1 MSSTN
6 ELPALE
12 QDRIDAMEQRIVTAH
27 RGARTNRRRR
37 LVAIS
42 GVAAGVL
49 VLAAVVGPV
58 VSNGGRLSSFGAGSA
73 ESGAVS
79 ADLPAVPYEF
89 GSEDAPDSG
98 STDISGG
105 PVAGTGTGTADAKS
119 GATGASGSEAAA
131 TDGTAG
137 REIIASASA
146 SVRVGD
152 VVGALAQISATA
164 ASLGGY
170 VESSDSSATGGFV
183 DGSSMN
189 TPASPSID
197 SGYITIRVPA
207 DRLIDAQNSLAALGE
222 VTGSS
227 TNRQDVTTQAVDLR
241 ARIEATQASVDRLQT
256 LMAQAGSVAD
266 LLAAETQLAD
276 RQATLESF
284 QQQLTALESQVSL
297 SSLTVS
303 LSVERPVQTAEPSGF
318 FDGLVSGWNGLIA
331 SANGLLVGLGFLL
344 PWLVVAGVV
353 VAIVLAARRIRRRR
367 PAETDKE
374 R

>member
-37 LVAIS
+37 LVAVT

-58 VSNGGRLSSFGAGSA
+58 VSNGGRLSPFGAGSA

-79 ADLPAVPYEF
+79 ADMPAVPYES
-89 GSEDAPDSG
+89 GSEIAPDSG
-98 STDISGG
+98 LTDISGR
-105 PVAGTGTGTADAKS
+105 PVDGLGGLDAKS

-131 TDGTAG
+131 ADGTAG
-137 REIIASASA
+137 REIITSATA

-152 VVGALAQISATA
+152 VVGSLAQISATA

-170 VESSDSSATGGFV
+170 VESSDSSATGFV
-183 DGSSMN
+183 DGSSTS

-207 DRLIDAQNSLAALGE
+207 DRLTDAQNSLVALGE

-227 TNRQDVTTQAVDLR
+227 TNRQDVTTQVVDLR

-353 VAIVLAARRIRRRR
+353 VAIVLAIRRIRRRR
-367 PAETDKE
+367 PAQTDE
-374 R
+374 AR